1 MSKYIFECIDAHTC
15 GNPVRLILTE
25 KPDLE
30 GISMSEKRLDFLKKF
45 DWIRKSL
52 MFEPRGHD
60 MMSGGMIFPPQDSKN
75 DFAILFLE
83 TSGCLPMCGHGT
95 IGIVTIALE
104 ENLIKPK
111 VEGILNIEV
120 PAGVIQVVYLK
131 KDEKVSWVEIVNV
144 DSFLAGHN
152 LSVISD
158 TIGEINFDVSYGGN
172 FYAIIEEQKNYSGLE
187 DYKAEQLISY
197 SREIRDKIN
206 KKYSEKFIHPYDESI
221 KNVSHILWTGK
232 VIDSKSS
239 SRNAVF
245 YGDKAIDR
253 SPCGTGSSARM
264 AQLFFQNKLKVGEE
278 FVHESYI
285 GSKFKCRVEKTTK
298 VKDFSG
304 IKPVIRGWAKI
315 HGYNKIIVDDDDPF
329 YAGFQVI

>member
-1 MSKYIFECIDAHTC
+1 MSKHIFECIDAHTC
-15 GNPVRLILTE
+15 GNPVRLILSE
-25 KPDLE
+25 KPILK
-30 GISMSEKRLDFLKKF
+30 GISMSEKRLDFLKNF

-60 MMSGGMIFPPQDSKN
+60 MMSGGMIFPPQNSKN

-104 ENLIKPK
+104 ENLLKPK

-120 PAGVIQVVYLK
+120 PAGVIQVTYQK
-131 KDEKVSWVEIVNV
+131 KDNKVSWVEIENV
-144 DSFLAGHN
+144 DSFLTDKN

-158 TIGEINFDVSYGGN
+158 NLGKINFDVSYGGN
-172 FYAIIEEQKNYSGLE
+172 FYAIIEKQKNYSDLE

-206 KKYSEKFIHPYDESI
+206 KKYLDRFIHPYNESI
-221 KNVSHILWTGK
+221 KNVSHILWTGN
-232 VIDSKSS
+232 VIDPKAS

-245 YGDKAIDR
+245 YGDNAIDR

-264 AQLFFQNKLKVGEE
+264 AQLFLQNKLKVGDI
-278 FVHESYI
+278 FVHESFI
-285 GSKFKCRVEKTTK
+285 GSKFNCRIKKITK
-298 VKDFSG
+298 IRDYTA
-304 IKPVIRGWAKI
+304 IKPLIRGWAKI
-315 HGYNKIIVDDDDPF
+315 HGYNKIIVDDNDPF
-329 YAGFQVI
+329 CGGFQVI

>member
-1 MSKYIFECIDAHTC
+1 MSKHIFECIDAHTC

-60 MMSGGMIFPPQDSKN
+60 MMSGGMIFPPHDSKN

-104 ENLIKPK
+104 ENLVKPK
-111 VEGILNIEV
+111 VEGTLNIEV
-120 PAGVIQVVYLK
+120 PAGVIQVTYQK
-131 KDEKVSWVEIVNV
+131 KDNKVSWVEIVNV
-144 DSFLAGHN
+144 DSFLAGNN
-152 LSVISD
+152 LYVISD
-158 TIGEINFDVSYGGN
+158 TLGEINFDVSYGGN

-206 KKYSEKFIHPYDESI
+206 KKYSEKFIHPYDNSI

-232 VIDSKSS
+232 VIDPKSS

-264 AQLFFQNKLKVGEE
+264 AQLFSQNKLKVGEK

-285 GSKFKCRVEKTTK
+285 GSKFSCRVKKTTK
-298 VKDFSG
+298 IKDYDG
-304 IKPVIRGWAKI
+304 ITPVIRGWAKI
-315 HGYNKIIVDDDDPF
+315 YGYNKIIVDDDDPF
-329 YAGFQVI
+329 CSGFQVI